1 MDASKQLFAK
11 LDAFIRK
18 YYLNQIIRGV
28 LLSLALL
35 VATFLGLNWLEH
47 LFYFSSAIRWSLL
60 LLWIALWI
68 YTFARFLFSPLV
80 AYIGLRKGM
89 SYEEAARIIGA
100 HFAPIQDKLLS
111 ILQLQDNVQQAHS
124 SDVSMTL
131 LLASIEQKTNAIQP
145 FEFVNAVDLKQNK
158 RYLPYAALPV
168 LIVLIF
174 LLFAPSA
181 LLKPSQRLFQPAVEF
196 EKEAPFHFNLLTKN
210 LRVLQQNDLL
220 VEVELSGE
228 AFPDEVEI
236 NWDGQLYKM
245 KKEAVNRFSYALS
258 NLQKSASFRFE
269 AGEFHSKMYE
279 VQVVLR
285 PQIVGFEVNLQ
296 YPAYT
301 GRKAETLR
309 QTGDL
314 NVPEGTNITW
324 KFNTQNASQLALYLP
339 DSTRLI
345 ANEKNEFSVHTIA
358 RKGGNYQLFTAN
370 AEMLRADSVS
380 YLLNVES
387 DQYPILQAEDL
398 TDSVKVRQHYF
409 FGKAEDDYGISKLQL
424 AYQIVHGKGQGTEV
438 WNLIAIPHS
447 GSNKVSFQ
455 YAFDF
460 NTLSLS
466 PGDQVNYYLITYDN
480 DGVHGPKSA
489 RSELKQLKIAS
500 TDETEKALS
509 EANKNLQKDLEKA
522 LKEAKAIRD
531 QLKNMQ
537 EKLLQK
543 RNLSFEDQKA
553 LENLQKQQKALEDK
567 LSAMQKALEE
577 NKNRLDDLN
586 ALTPEMKEKLD
597 ALQEMMKDMKNENQA
612 KEMQQMVDKLD
623 QMTKDDV
630 VRELQE
636 KQQEGDQQQKQMD
649 RMMSLYKQMQLD
661 QQVQVAMEKLKEMA
675 DKQAELAKQTEQAAR
690 EKSADLKQQQDQL
703 NKEFKEWMK
712 QMESIQKQDESLNNK
727 LDLAKTKEDQQEAAE
742 DQQNASD
749 QLQQKENSSA
759 SKKQSSAA
767 QKMQK
772 MQKQMESKSQSAEAE
787 QLEMD
792 LRAIRQL
799 LENLIQFSFEQEALM
814 KQLAKMSINTP
825 AYLQAMQQQR
835 KLKDD
840 AKLIEDSLYSLG
852 KTVFQLKKY
861 VTEQMTE
868 INKHQSRA
876 MDYLEQRN
884 SGAAQSEQQYIM
896 TGANNLAL
904 MLNETMQNMQQQQ
917 SQQSKPGSGSCN
929 KPGGSGQGKSG
940 KKSAGQQLKD
950 INQMSKEMR
959 DALEKMMGKQGQ
971 PKPGEQPGEKPGAQ
985 KQGKAGGSGGQ
996 GQQEGQQKPGQ
1007 AQQMSSKEFAQLAAK
1022 QAALRKALQEFNQ
1035 QYNKDGKQQYGNL
1048 DQLIKQMDLNETE
1061 LVNKRLTNEMLMRQK
1076 QIETRLLEVEDAS
1089 REQDKDQK
1097 RESHTAQ
1104 DQTPA
1109 LPPAVLEYIKKRQS
1123 MMEGYQTVP
1132 PEFSPYYKQLV
1143 EDYFKAIREGGQ

>member
-1 MDASKQLFAK
+1 
-11 LDAFIRK
+11 
-18 YYLNQIIRGV
+18 
-28 LLSLALL
+28 
-35 VATFLGLNWLEH
+35 
-47 LFYFSSAIRWSLL
+47 
-60 LLWIALWI
+60 
-68 YTFARFLFSPLV
+68 
-80 AYIGLRKGM
+80 
-89 SYEEAARIIGA
+89 
-100 HFAPIQDKLLS
+100 
-111 ILQLQDNVQQAHS
+111 
-124 SDVSMTL
+124 
-131 LLASIEQKTNAIQP
+131 
-145 FEFVNAVDLKQNK
+145 
-158 RYLPYAALPV
+158 
-168 LIVLIF
+168 
-174 LLFAPSA
+174 
-181 LLKPSQRLFQPAVEF
+181 
-196 EKEAPFHFNLLTKN
+196 
-210 LRVLQQNDLL
+210 
-220 VEVELSGE
+220 
-228 AFPDEVEI
+228 VEI

-258 NLQKSASFRFE
+258 NLQKSTSFRLE
-269 AGEFHSKMYE
+269 AGEYHSKMYD

-285 PQIVGFEVNLQ
+285 PQIIGFEIQLQ
-296 YPAYT
+296 YPAYIN
-301 GRKAETLR
+301 RPNEVLR
-309 QTGDL
+309 QQGDV
-314 NVPEGTNITW
+314 NVPEGTRIKW
-324 KFNTQNASQLALYLP
+324 VFKTQNTSQLALHLP
-339 DSTRLI
+339 DSTTLT
-345 ANEKNEFSVHTIA
+345 ANEANDYSVSCIA
-358 RKGGNYQLFTAN
+358 RKGGTYKVFTAN
-370 AEMLRADSVS
+370 QDMLRADSVS
-380 YLLNVES
+380 YLMNVEA
-387 DQYPILQAEDL
+387 DQFPILQSEEMV
-398 TDSVKVRQHYF
+398 DSIKSRQRYF
-409 FGKAEDDYGISKLQL
+409 YGKAEDDYGISKLQL
-424 AYQIVHGKGQGTEV
+424 AYQINAEGSSKNNVWTLVSIPYSGK
-438 WNLIAIPHS
+438 
-447 GSNKVSFQ
+447 NKVNFQ

-460 NTLSLS
+460 ATLSLS
-466 PGDQVNYYLITYDN
+466 PGDRVDYYLITWDN
-480 DGVHGPKSA
+480 DGIHGPKSA

-500 TDETEKALS
+500 SAETEKAITD
-509 EANKNLQKDLEKA
+509 ANNNLQKDFEKA
-522 LKEAKAIRD
+522 LKEAKTIRD

-543 RNLSFEDQKA
+543 PNLSFEDQKA
-553 LENLQKQQKALEDK
+553 IENLQKQQKALEDK
-567 LSAMQKALEE
+567 MSAMQKALEE
-577 NKNRLDDLN
+577 NKTRLDDLN

-612 KEMQQMVDKLD
+612 KEMQQMLDKMD

-630 VRELQE
+630 VRELKE

-661 QQVQVAMEKLKEMA
+661 QQMQLAMDKLKEMA
-675 DKQAELAKQTEQAAR
+675 DKQAELAKQTEQAPK
-690 EKSADLKQQQDQL
+690 EKSAELKQQQDQL
-703 NKEFKEWMK
+703 NKEYADWKK
-712 QMESIQKQDESLNNK
+712 QMESIQKQDEQLNNK
-727 LDLAKTKEDQQEAAE
+727 FDLNKTQEEQQDAQQDQQDASDELQK
-742 DQQNASD
+742 QQNGG
-749 QLQQKENSSA
+749 A

-767 QKMQK
+767 QKMKK
-772 MQKQMESKSQSAEAE
+772 MQQKMESKSQSAEAE

-799 LENLIQFSFEQEALM
+799 LENLLQFSFEQEALM
-814 KQLAKMSINTP
+814 KKLATMSINTP

-852 KTVFQLKKY
+852 KTVFQMKKY

-950 INQMSKEMR
+950 ISEMSKEMR

-1007 AQQMSSKEFAQLAAK
+1007 SQQMTSKEFAQLAAK

-1097 RESHTAQ
+1097 RESNTAQ
-1104 DQTPA
+1104 NQTPA
-1109 LPPAVLEYIKKRQS
+1109 LPPAVLEYIKKRQA

-1132 PEFSPYYKQLV
+1132 PEFSPYYKQLI
-1143 EDYFKAIREGGQ
+1143 EDYFKAVRGEEK

>member
-1 MDASKQLFAK
+1 MNQADLLIKK

-18 YYLNQIIRGV
+18 YYLNQIIRGL
-28 LLSLALL
+28 LLSVALL
-35 VATFLGLNWLEH
+35 LISFLGMNFLEH
-47 LFYFSSAIRWSLL
+47 QFYFSSNIRWILL
-60 LLWIALWI
+60 AVWIGLWL
-68 YTFARFLFSPLV
+68 YTFFQFLFRPV
-80 AYIGLRKGM
+80 FGYFGLAKGM
-89 SYEEAARIIGA
+89 SYEEAARIIGR
-100 HFAPIQDKLLS
+100 HFEPIQDKLLTV
-111 ILQLQDNVQQAHS
+111 LQLKQDAEKSTS
-124 SDVSMTL
+124 SLISMEL
-131 LLASIEQKTNAIQP
+131 LLASIEQKTTSIQP
-145 FEFVNAVDLKQNK
+145 FEFVNAVDLKTNK
-158 RYLPYAALPV
+158 KYLPYAAVPV
-168 LIVLIF
+168 LA
-174 LLFAPSA
+174 LLLLLVFVPNA
-181 LLKPSQRLFQPAVEF
+181 LLKPSARLFQPAVEF
-196 EKEAPFHFNLLTKN
+196 EKESPFHFNLLTKN
-210 LRVLQQNDLL
+210 LRVLQQNDLRI
-220 VEVELSGE
+220 EVELSGE

-245 KKEAVNRFSYALS
+245 KKESVNRFSYTLS
-258 NLQKSASFRFE
+258 NLQKAASFRFE

-285 PQIVGFEVNLQ
+285 PQIIGFEVDLQ

-301 GRKAETLR
+301 GRAPEVLR

-314 NVPEGTNITW
+314 NIPEGTRVTW
-324 KFNTQNASQLALYLP
+324 KFNTQNTSQLQLILP
-339 DSTRLI
+339 DSSRLL
-345 ANEKNEFSVHTIA
+345 ANESNDFKVSTFA
-358 RKGGNYQLFTAN
+358 RKAGAYQLFTAN
-370 AEMLRADSVS
+370 QDMLRADSVS
-380 YLLNVES
+380 YLMNVES
-387 DQYPILQAEDL
+387 DQYPVLQCEEL
-398 TDSVKVRQHYF
+398 SDSIKERQRYF
-409 FGKAEDDYGISKLQL
+409 YGKAEDDYGISKLQL
-424 AYQIVHGKGQGTEV
+424 AYQLHLASGAKNETWSYINIPYSGK
-438 WNLIAIPHS
+438 
-447 GSNKVSFQ
+447 NKISFQ

-460 NTLSLS
+460 NILGLS
-466 PGDQVNYYLITYDN
+466 PGDRVDYYVITWDN
-480 DGVHGPKSA
+480 DGIHGPKSA
-489 RSELKQLKIAS
+489 RSELKQLKLAS
-500 TDETEKALS
+500 SDETEKAITD
-509 EANKNLQKDLEKA
+509 ANKNLQKDLEKA
-522 LKEAKAIRD
+522 LKDAKAIRD
-531 QLKNMQ
+531 QIKNMQ

-543 RNLSFEDQKA
+543 KNLSFEDQKA

-577 NKNRLDDLN
+577 NKTRLDDLN
-586 ALTPEMKEKLD
+586 ALTPEMKEKLE

-612 KEMQQMVDKLD
+612 KDMQQLLDKMD

-630 VRELQE
+630 VRELKE

-661 QQVQVAMEKLKEMA
+661 QQMQMAMEKLKEMA
-675 DKQAELAKQTEQAAR
+675 DKQAELAKQSELAPQ

-703 NKEFKEWMK
+703 NKEYKEWMK
-712 QMESIQKQDESLNNK
+712 QMESLKKQDEQLNNK
-727 LDLAKTKEDQQEAAE
+727 MDLAKTESEQQDAQQDQQ
-742 DQQNASD
+742 DASD
-749 QLQQKENSSA
+749 QLQQKNNSSA

-767 QKMQK
+767 QKMKKMQQK
-772 MQKQMESKSQSAEAE
+772 MEEKSQSAESE

-799 LENLIQFSFEQEALM
+799 LENLLQFSFEQEALM
-814 KQLAKMSINTP
+814 KQLSTMSINTP

-868 INKHQSRA
+868 VNKHQSRA

-971 PKPGEQPGEKPGAQ
+971 PKPGEQPGQKPGAQ
-985 KQGKAGGSGGQ
+985 KQGTAGGSGGQ

-1007 AQQMSSKEFAQLAAK
+1007 SQLSSKEFAQLAAK

-1048 DQLIKQMDLNETE
+1048 DQLLKQMDLNETQ
-1061 LVNKRLTNEMLMRQK
+1061 LVNKRLTNEMLLRQK

-1097 RESHTAQ
+1097 RESNTAQ

-1109 LPPAVLEYIKKRQS
+1109 LPPAVLDYIKKRQA

-1143 EDYFKAIREGGQ
+1143 EDYFKAIRAGGQ

>member
-1 MDASKQLFAK
+1 MNASEQLFKK

-18 YYLNQIIRGV
+18 YYLNQIVRGT
-28 LLSLALL
+28 LLSLALVL
-35 VATFLGLNWLEH
+35 MTFLVINFLEH
-47 LFYFSSAIRWSLL
+47 QFYFSSSIRWVLL
-60 LLWIALWI
+60 LCWIALCV
-68 YTFARFLFSPLV
+68 YSFLRFLFRPLIT
-80 AYIGLRKGM
+80 YLGLAKKM
-89 SYEEAARIIGA
+89 EYEDAARIVGQ
-100 HFAPIQDKLLS
+100 HFEPIQDKLLS
-111 ILQLQDNVQQAHS
+111 VLQLRSEAQSAS
-124 SDVSMTL
+124 PSTVSLSL
-131 LLASIEQKTNAIQP
+131 LLASIEQKTQGMQA

-158 RYLPYAALPV
+158 KYFPYLAIPV
-168 LIVLIF
+168 AVVVI
-174 LLFAPSA
+174 LLVFAPSF
-181 LLKPSQRLFQPAVEF
+181 LVKPTQRLFQPATEF
-196 EKEAPFHFNLLTKN
+196 EREAPFHFILKN
-210 LRVLQQNDLL
+210 KSLRVLQQNDLKIEL
-220 VEVELSGE
+220 ELSGD

-245 KKEAVNRFSYALS
+245 KKEGINKFSYALS
-258 NLQKSASFRFE
+258 NLQKNASFRFE

-285 PQIVGFEVNLQ
+285 PQIIGFEVDLK
-296 YPAYT
+296 YPNYT
-301 GRKAETLR
+301 GRVAEKLR

-314 NVPEGTNITW
+314 SVPEGTSITW
-324 KFNTQNASQLALYLP
+324 KFNTQNTSQLVLVLP
-339 DSTRLI
+339 DSSRLV
-345 ANEKNEFSVHTIA
+345 ANAQNNFTIA
-358 RKGGNYQLFTAN
+358 CFARKSGNYQLYTAN
-370 AEMLRADSVS
+370 KEMQKADSVT

-387 DQYPILQAEDL
+387 DQYPILQSEEL
-398 TDSVKVRQHYF
+398 IDSIKTRQRYF
-409 FGKAEDDYGISKLQL
+409 YGKAEDDYAISKLSL
-424 AYQIVHGKGQGTEV
+424 VYQIHTVAGKQQQAWT
-438 WNLIAIPHS
+438 NISIPFV
-447 GSNKVSFQ
+447 GKNKISFQ

-460 NTLSLS
+460 SSLTLS
-466 PGDQVNYYLITYDN
+466 PGDVVDYYLITWDN
-480 DGVHGPKSA
+480 DGIHGPKSA

-500 TDETEKALS
+500 SSDTEKAIS
-509 EANKNLQKDLEKA
+509 EANKNLQKDLERA
-522 LKEAKAIRD
+522 LKDAKAIRD
-531 QLKNMQ
+531 QLKNLQ

-543 RNLSFEDQKA
+543 RALSFEDQKA

-567 LSAMQKALEE
+567 MSAMQKALEE
-577 NKNRLDDLN
+577 NKTRLDDLN
-586 ALTPEMKEKLD
+586 ALTPEMKEKLE
-597 ALQEMMKDMKNENQA
+597 ALQEMMKDMKSENKA
-612 KEMQQMVDKLD
+612 KEMQQMLDKLD
-623 QMTKDDV
+623 QLSKDDV
-630 VRELQE
+630 VRELKE

-661 QQVQVAMEKLKEMA
+661 QQMQMAMEKLKDLA
-675 DKQAELAKQTEQAAR
+675 DKQAELAKQTEQATK
-690 EKSADLKQQQDQL
+690 EKSAELKQKQDQL
-703 NKEFKEWMK
+703 NKEFKDWMK
-712 QMESIQKQDESLNNK
+712 QMESIQKQDQQMNNK
-727 LDLAKTKEDQQEAAE
+727 LDLAKTQEDQHQAAE
-742 DQQNASD
+742 DQQDASE
-749 QLQQKENSSA
+749 QLQQQQNSSA

-799 LENLIQFSFEQEALM
+799 LENLLQFSFEQEALM
-814 KQLAKMSINTP
+814 KQLSTMSINTP

-868 INKHQSRA
+868 INKHQTRA
-876 MDYLEQRN
+876 IDYLEQRN

-929 KPGGSGQGKSG
+929 KPGGSGQGKRG
-940 KKSAGQQLKD
+940 KKPAGQQLKD

-959 DALEKMMGKQGQ
+959 DALEQMMGKQGQ
-971 PKPGEQPGEKPGAQ
+971 PKPGEQAGKKPGAQ
-985 KQGKAGGSGGQ
+985 QQGNAGGSGGQ
-996 GQQEGQQKPGQ
+996 GQQEGPQKPGQ
-1007 AQQMSSKEFAQLAAK
+1007 AQQLTSKEFAQLAAK

-1048 DQLIKQMDLNETE
+1048 DQLLKQMDLNETE
-1061 LVNKRLTNEMLMRQK
+1061 LVNKRLTNEMLLRQK

-1097 RESHTAQ
+1097 RESNSAK
-1104 DQTPA
+1104 DLPAA
-1109 LPPAVLEYIKKRQS
+1109 LPPAVLEYIKKRQA
-1123 MMEGYQTVP
+1123 MMESYQTVP

-1143 EDYFKAIREGGQ
+1143 EDYFKAIRQESH

>member
-1 MDASKQLFAK
+1 MNQADLLIKK

-18 YYLNQIIRGV
+18 YYLNQIIRGL
-28 LLSLALL
+28 LLSVALL
-35 VATFLGLNWLEH
+35 LISFLAMNFLERQ
-47 LFYFSSAIRWSLL
+47 FYFSSSIRWILL
-60 LLWIALWI
+60 SVWVALWL
-68 YTFARFLFSPLV
+68 YTFFQFLFRPLF
-80 AYIGLRKGM
+80 AYLGLAKGM
-89 SYEEAARIIGA
+89 SYEAAAKIVGT
-100 HFAPIQDKLLS
+100 HFEPIQDKLLTV
-111 ILQLQDNVQQAHS
+111 LQLKNDLANQETKI
-124 SDVSMTL
+124 VSIDL
-131 LLASIEQKTNAIQP
+131 LLASIEQKTTSIQP
-145 FEFVNAVDLKQNK
+145 FEFTKAVDLKSNK
-158 RYLPYAALPV
+158 KYLPYALLPV
-168 LIVLIF
+168 LIFIF
-174 LLFAPSA
+174 LLLFAPNA
-181 LLKPSQRLFQPAVEF
+181 LLKPSARLFQPAIEF

-220 VEVELSGE
+220 IEVELTGD

-245 KKEAVNRFSYALS
+245 KKESINRFSYALS
-258 NLQKSASFRFE
+258 NLQKSATFRFE
-269 AGEFHSKMYE
+269 AGEFHSKPYTVE
-279 VQVVLR
+279 VVLR
-285 PQIVGFEVNLQ
+285 PQIIGFEVELQ

-301 GRKAETLR
+301 GRTAEIIR
-309 QTGDL
+309 QSGDL
-314 NVPEGTNITW
+314 NIPEGTRITW
-324 KFNTQNASQLALYLP
+324 KFTTQNATQLQLVLP
-339 DSTRLI
+339 DSSHLI
-345 ANEKNEFSVHTIA
+345 ANESNDFKVSCIA
-358 RKGGNYQLFTAN
+358 RKAGNYSLFTAN
-370 AEMLRADSVS
+370 KDMLRADSIS
-380 YLLNVES
+380 YMMNVES
-387 DQYPILQAEDL
+387 DQYPILQCEEL
-398 TDSVKVRQHYF
+398 IDSLKERQRYF
-409 FGKAEDDYGISKLQL
+409 YGKAEDDYAISKLQL
-424 AYQIVHGKGQGTEV
+424 AYQIHKVGGTANDKWTYLNIPFSGKG
-438 WNLIAIPHS
+438 
-447 GSNKVSFQ
+447 KVSFQ

-460 NTLSLS
+460 ASLMLS
-466 PGDQVNYYLITYDN
+466 PGDRVDYYVITWDN
-480 DGVHGPKSA
+480 DAIHGPKSA
-489 RSELKQLKIAS
+489 RSELKQLKLAS
-500 TDETEKALS
+500 SDETEKAVTD
-509 EANKNLQKDLEKA
+509 ANKNLQKDLEKA
-522 LKEAKAIRD
+522 LKDAKAIRD
-531 QLKNMQ
+531 QIKNMQ

-567 LSAMQKALEE
+567 LSSMQKALEE
-577 NKNRLDDLN
+577 NKTRLDDLN
-586 ALTPEMKEKLD
+586 ALTPEMKEKLE

-612 KEMQQMVDKLD
+612 KDLQQMLDKLD

-630 VRELQE
+630 VRELKE

-661 QQVQVAMEKLKEMA
+661 QQMQMAMEKLKEMA
-675 DKQAELAKQTEQAAR
+675 DRQAELAKQTEQAPK

-703 NKEFKEWMK
+703 NKEYKDWMK
-712 QMESIQKQDESLNNK
+712 QMDNLKKQDEQLNNK
-727 LDLAKTKEDQQEAAE
+727 MDLAKTQEDQQDAQQ
-742 DQQNASD
+742 DQQDAAD
-749 QLQQKENSSA
+749 QLQQQNNSSA

-767 QKMQK
+767 QKMKK
-772 MQKQMESKSQSAEAE
+772 MQQKMESKSQSAEAE

-799 LENLIQFSFEQEALM
+799 LENLLQFSFEQEALM
-814 KQLAKMSINTP
+814 KKVSTMSINTP

-971 PKPGEQPGEKPGAQ
+971 PKPGEQPGQKPGAQ
-985 KQGKAGGSGGQ
+985 KQGNAGGSGGQ

-1007 AQQMSSKEFAQLAAK
+1007 AQMTTSKEFAQLAAK

-1061 LVNKRLTNEMLMRQK
+1061 LVNKRLTNEMLLRQK

-1109 LPPAVLEYIKKRQS
+1109 LPPAVLEYIKKRQA

-1132 PEFSPYYKQLV
+1132 PEFSPYYKQLI
-1143 EDYFKAIREGGQ
+1143 EDYFKAIREEGK